1 MSNLTAQAIALHIRH
16 PSWNSGEIA
25 RAMGGVAT
33 AKYVR
38 KVLVRHGLRITN
50 PRIRTLSD
58 WERQAVIDAY
68 AAGEKVW
75 AIAVEFGVLE
85 QCVRR
90 AARKAGFPPRT
101 GNEWRA
107 A

>member
-1 MSNLTAQAIALHIRH
+1 MTNLTAQAVALHVRH
-16 PSWNSGEIA
+16 PSWHSGEIA
-25 RAMGGVAT
+25 RAIGST
-33 AKYVR
+33 PKYVR
-38 KVLVRHGLRITN
+38 KVLLRHGFRITN
-50 PRIRTLSD
+50 PRRRFLPD

-68 AAGEKVW
+68 VAGEKVW

-101 GNEWRA
+101 GNERWA